1 MGRSDRWLLAFVV
14 GLAAFLAVQLRGPI
28 DARWDGAV
36 YYILGTSLAEGHGY
50 RLLNEPGDIEAVQ
63 YPPLLPLVVAGMQ
76 RALGTSDFVVVG
88 TWLRGL
94 YLVVG
99 LALTAAT
106 YRLATRYLPPL
117 RACVA
122 TTIAAV
128 AVHVWYLGGVL
139 YTEIPF
145 SLVAVLFVLCARRA
159 DRTPY
164 WLATAALGAAGYLL
178 RTAGLALL
186 LAWIAE
192 ALLGWIAAA
201 SRGWIAAASR
211 GWTADAGRGEPA
223 QPRPRSDGRPLASSF
238 RQVAARTAIALVPV
252 LAWQAWV
259 GSVTASVAYRHPAY
273 PYQRAPYQ
281 YSNVPYSE
289 NMGLANP
296 FAPEEGRLTTG
307 ALVARIAR
315 NVAVVPSALGGA
327 VTAQREFWEIT
338 VHAVN
343 RRVFGRDVIPTS
355 AALFPMTVIGVF
367 VIAGAV
373 VSIRRGDWLMP
384 LVCAAATASMC
395 LTPWTEQF
403 VRYYTPV
410 APFVAILLVV
420 SLGMLADH
428 GGAIGL
434 ARWARRGAALAVV
447 LLVLGQN
454 AFAGAWTF
462 LVQGARPIVY
472 EAADGRAVSAR
483 LLFYDE
489 RYAALDQALAE
500 VRRRARRGDVM
511 ATSAPHWAYLRTGVD
526 AILPPMEADH
536 DEARRLLDAV
546 PVRFVV
552 LDEIGYPGISL
563 RYAAPAVEAQGG
575 QWKET
580 YRTDDGL
587 ARVYERGW

>member
-1 MGRSDRWLLAFVV
+1 MGRCDRWLLAFVV
-14 GLAAFLAVQLRGPI
+14 GLAAFLAVQLHGPI

-94 YLVVG
+94 YLVVV

-122 TTIAAV
+122 TAIAAV
-128 AVHVWYLGGVL
+128 AVHVWYLAGVL

-186 LAWIAE
+186 LVWIAE
-192 ALLGWIAAA
+192 AILGWIAAA
-201 SRGWIAAASR
+201 SRG
-211 GWTADAGRGEPA
+211 GPA
-223 QPRPRSDGRPLASSF
+223 QPRPRSEGPPLASRF

-289 NMGLANP
+289 NMRLVNP
-296 FAPEEGRLTTG
+296 FAPEDGRLTTG
-307 ALVARIAR
+307 ALVARVAR

-327 VTAQREFWEIT
+327 LTAQRGFWEIT

-355 AALFPMTVIGVF
+355 AALVPMSVIGAF

-410 APFVAILLVV
+410 APFLAIMLVV
-420 SLGMLADH
+420 SLGVLADH

-472 EAADGRAVSAR
+472 EGADGRSVSAR

-500 VRRRARRGDVM
+500 VRRRARPGDVM

-526 AILPPMEADH
+526 AILPPMEAER
-536 DEARRLLDAV
+536 DEAGRLLDAV

-552 LDEIGYPGISL
+552 LDEIGYPGISP

-575 QWKET
+575 KWKET

-587 ARVYERGW
+587 ARVYERRW